1 MDSSF
6 GVWLT
11 EILALFSTR
20 ENFILF
26 LIHND
31 EANAIGRLLFFLKVI
46 VSAAVAV
53 VAVLVLVAQYI
64 KADRPNQT

>member
-1 MDSSF
+1 M
-6 GVWLT
+6 
-11 EILALFSTR
+11 
-20 ENFILF
+20 
-26 LIHND
+26 
-31 EANAIGRLLFFLKVI
+31 LLGGYCSVKVI